1 MPGKMQTTDACHIP
15 APLRDWLD
23 HAILTQMNASANTVD
38 NALARKVS
46 IAHAILYP
54 FEHKPE
60 KRKPRKT

>member
-1 MPGKMQTTDACHIP
+1 MKAPMKSSDVSPIP